1 MVKMRVIFGYFW
13 LIFGPKSHRV
23 ACSGACTLVL
33 CFGRAMG
40 LAGISPKHFFIFLKI
55 LSFRR
60 SFLAIFG
67 HFWTLSAKVVTR
79 GAPWVPRHEDPTF
92 LLCLKPLI
100 PYNQGIWAKNAIFE
114 MCHQYGFARPCF

>member
-1 MVKMRVIFGYFW
+1 M
-13 LIFGPKSHRV
+13 
-23 ACSGACTLVL
+23 
-33 CFGRAMG
+33 
-40 LAGISPKHFFIFLKI
+40 
-55 LSFRR
+55 
-60 SFLAIFG
+60 AIFG

-114 MCHQYGFARPCF
+114 MCQYPSEMSQKCIKKFGTLFRDLEC